1 MKRMFYSFLNEPK
14 TKIGWVHGLISCI
27 GSFISSFLIMSL
39 ISSIIFADF
48 AYKTIPPMIITPILI
63 TLIATWLLF
72 SKTYLEIIKKILYL
86 IIIYLI
92 IVLLKGV
99 I

>member
-1 MKRMFYSFLNEPK
+1 MKQSIYSFLNEPK

-48 AYKTIPPMIITPILI
+48 AYKTIPPMIITP
-63 TLIATWLLF
+63 LLF
-72 SKTYLEIIKKILYL
+72 SKTYFEIIKKILYL

-92 IVLLKGV
+92 IVFLKGV